1 MSPPFSAFAQVS
13 IRCPSVDIC
22 ELHAFSGNDSRMV
35 SWASCYWGYVTK
47 KFLNNRYS
55 KFLQHATLNIMRHIS
70 FLWADV
76 LRWEK
81 KTLAHH
87 YISSSGSHS
96 TRVSSTGSYID
107 SLSLMLSINV
117 INILWICVHLEY
129 ICFPKSLPRQKIY
142 LVRIPNFTPPLSLQG
157 KHFGKHFQ
165 KLTPKMLTRANR
177 NWFSAF
183 FGKECLPKKCLPL

>member
-13 IRCPSVDIC
+13 IRCPSVAIC

-117 INILWICVHLEY
+117 INILWIYVHLEV
-129 ICFPKSLPRQKIY
+129 FMLPKI
-142 LVRIPNFTPPLSLQG
+142 
-157 KHFGKHFQ
+157 
-165 KLTPKMLTRANR
+165 LTPTKNLP
-177 NWFSAF
+177 
-183 FGKECLPKKCLPL
+183 GKDSKFYPPTLSPG